1 MVGHARQAVIES
13 NDGAGV
19 RDLGDGEPFYKMSGS
34 GNDFVV
40 IDARGAGPGP
50 LEDPRAIRR
59 ICARGTGVGAD
70 GIVFLEPST
79 RASVRLR
86 YLNADGSRAAF
97 CGNATLCGTRL
108 GFELGMA
115 KNGALSIETDE
126 GVVQA
131 RMRGTDPEIDLEP
144 VVEVRDAVGGIPL
157 ESGESRLGFAQVG
170 VPHVVI
176 RCADTR
182 LVDVVGRG
190 RPLRSHRAFPDGANV
205 NFVSEAGLEGGQS
218 GAWAM
223 RTYERGVEAETL
235 ACGSG
240 AVAVA
245 ILLATWGEA
254 DPGAPIKILSR
265 SGMALSVRLQ
275 RSADS
280 WLPSLSGE
288 GRIVFRGALGEL

>member
-1 MVGHARQAVIES
+1 MIDSGNGSRTGGLLE
-13 NDGAGV
+13 
-19 RDLGDGEPFYKMSGS
+19 DGEPFYKMSGS

-79 RASVRLR
+79 RASLRLT

-131 RMRGTDPEIDLEP
+131 RMRGSNPEIDLEP
-144 VVEVRDAVGGIPL
+144 VVDVRATVEGIPL
-157 ESGESRLGFAQVG
+157 SVGETRLGFAMVG

-176 RCADTR
+176 RCSDSRT
-182 LVDVVGRG
+182 VDVVGRG
-190 RPLRSHRAFPDGANV
+190 RPLRSHSAFPDGANV
-205 NFVSEAGLEGGQS
+205 NFVSEADGSAG
-218 GAWAM
+218 WAM

-254 DPGAPIKILSR
+254 DAAEPVRIQSR
-265 SGMALSVRLQ
+265 SGLPLSIRLQ
-275 RSADS
+275 RSADR